1 MFIKVYKSHIPI
13 HIFIVIRLNVFT
25 YKDVFLTQRT
35 GNALALPTKL
45 TGNTASLFD
54 RKKVL

>member
-25 YKDVFLTQRT
+25 YKDVF
-35 GNALALPTKL
+35 
-45 TGNTASLFD
+45 
-54 RKKVL
+54 